1 MGVHLSKVRSL
12 ALDFWNPE
20 HVELMKYIGNE
31 RSWEVFEEGF
41 DEDSAGEVQRPNEDS
56 SQSIKEKWIAAKYVN
71 RQFVKLSRQP
81 DLSSVEVEVEV
92 EDEVI
97 TQDFS
102 P

>member
-1 MGVHLSKVRSL
+1 
-12 ALDFWNPE
+12 
-20 HVELMKYIGNE
+20 MKYIGNE

-81 DLSSVEVEVEV
+81 DLSSVEVED
-92 EDEVI
+92 EDERIEIIRQVKMEI
-97 TQDFS
+97 LNKIFDNQSYFLDDVEFN
-102 P
+102 